1 MSDISSKYNTLAV
14 NLKNLENFIFAHA
27 AIKQDIT
34 VNSFLIIALNKA
46 KLEGEITLIVNSNET
61 LIKAKKINLIICA
74 QNEIANIPFVED
86 LYKVLTKNNFKYF
99 NILKY
104 NEYLPS
110 NDKDTIENLSTTI
123 DKVELKVE
131 NMKFHVAKFGS
142 DKYGRT
148 IKIAVYINDIT
159 DSMLTQSECGN
170 FWIPNDNLF
179 YLLDLIFGEYY
190 MTKHIS
196 NINFFPINI
205 LQNDKDLMTATKAKS
220 AINVLLRLNHKKCE
234 KCSAPEY
241 RANIN
246 ENNICNNCA

>member
-1 MSDISSKYNTLAV
+1 MSDISSKYNELLIS
-14 NLKNLENFIFAHA
+14 LKNLENFIFAHA
-27 AIKQDIT
+27 AAKQDVT
-34 VNSFLIIALNKA
+34 VQSFLTIALNKA

-86 LYKVLTKNNFKYF
+86 LYKVLTKGAFKYF

-104 NEYLPS
+104 NEYLPV
-110 NDKDTIENLSTTI
+110 NDNDTIENLSTNI
-123 DKVELKVE
+123 DKVELKVK

-148 IKIAVYINDIT
+148 IKVAVYINDIT

-196 NINFFPINI
+196 NINFFPMNI

-220 AINVLLRLNHKKCE
+220 VIDILLRTDHKKC
-234 KCSAPEY
+234 KSCSAPEY
-241 RANIN
+241 RTDIN
-246 ENNICNNCA
+246 ENNICNNCS